1 MAITAAQ
8 LNTALG
14 TQTYGTAPVVVEEM
28 PPYQTASGAP
38 ASQFWL
44 VRGGVLYP
52 GKSMIVKTTASD
64 DAATQAST
72 ITTAFT
78 GAGNANT

>member
-14 TQTYGTAPVVVEEM
+14 TQTWATAPVVAVEVA
-28 PPYQTASGAP
+28 PYGGT
-38 ASQFWL
+38 SQFWHVL
-44 VRGGVLYP
+44 GGVLYP

-64 DAATQAST
+64 NAATQAST
-72 ITTAFT
+72 ITTALT